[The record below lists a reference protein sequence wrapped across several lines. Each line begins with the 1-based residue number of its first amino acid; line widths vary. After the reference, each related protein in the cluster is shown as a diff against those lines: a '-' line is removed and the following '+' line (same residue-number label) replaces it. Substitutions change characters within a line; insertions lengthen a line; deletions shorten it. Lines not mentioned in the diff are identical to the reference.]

1 MSYQVFYDLDV
12 AERLRQK
19 QANHEREVA
28 ELSAGKV
35 SPAELER
42 RNNFHKEFPELTIVA
57 IGGRPLR

>member
-12 AERLRQK
+12 EERRRQK

-28 ELSAGKV
+28 ELKGGKV
-35 SPAELER
+35 SPVEFAR
-42 RNNFHKEFPELTIVA
+42 RNIFHKEFPDFKIVS